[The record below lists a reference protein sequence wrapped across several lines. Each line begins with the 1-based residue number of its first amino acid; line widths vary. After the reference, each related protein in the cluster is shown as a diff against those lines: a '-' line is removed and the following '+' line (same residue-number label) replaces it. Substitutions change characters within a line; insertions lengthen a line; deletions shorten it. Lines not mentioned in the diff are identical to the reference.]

1 MNFTNNRPKRTL
13 LNGTG
18 VRLMKVAG
26 LRVKDVE
33 FTWHEVFCNNDR
45 ILDEEMAREY
55 IRNQEKEDEY
65 YDQLKLG
72 M

>member
-1 MNFTNNRPKRTL
+1 M
-13 LNGTG
+13 NGTG